1 MINKNSVDIHN
12 PYIKLNIFGI
22 KIKMRKNRH
31 SQKAL
36 ELLNWAYE
44 DFEQNKYIQTPQIAT
59 REETLDALINS
70 RVSICR
76 YGDGEFNLIFG
87 SDLPFQKYSEK
98 LSDRLKEI
106 LKNNNK
112 NVLVGLSDIYGNLD
126 EFTEECKRYYRQFVV
141 YNRMKI
147 YSLIDFEKQY
157 YNSEISRFY
166 MGLKDKSSS
175 PVYLKKLKKIWEDK
189 DIVIV
194 EGLYS
199 RLGCN
204 NDLFDRAKSIQR
216 VVCPVTNAFSKY
228 DEILEFCKTLPKE
241 KLFIL
246 ALGPTATVLA
256 YDLASFGFQALDL
269 GHIDIEYEWLLMG
282 ATKKIPVKDKYVN
295 EAKGGRIKT
304 SFANEKYNSEIIVNF
319 VTDKKL

>member
-1 MINKNSVDIHN
+1 MNKNSIIVDK

-22 KIKMRKNRH
+22 KIKIRKNRH
-31 SQKAL
+31 SYKSL
-36 ELLNWAYE
+36 KLLNWAYE
-44 DFEQNKYIQTPQIAT
+44 DFEQNKYIQKPQIAT
-59 REETLDALINS
+59 REETLNALINS
-70 RVSICR
+70 RTSICR

-106 LKNNNK
+106 LKSNNSNI
-112 NVLVGLSDIYGNLD
+112 LVGLSDVYGNLD
-126 EFTEECKRYYRQFVV
+126 EFTEECKRYFRQFVV

-147 YSLIDFEKQY
+147 YSIIDLKKQY
-157 YNSEISRFY
+157 YNAEISRFY
-166 MGLKDKSSS
+166 MGLQDKSRSAT
-175 PVYLKKLKKIWEDK
+175 YIKMLKNIWKDK

-194 EGLYS
+194 EGEFS

-204 NDLFDRAKSIQR
+204 NDLFANAKSIQR
-216 VVCPVTNAFSKY
+216 VICPAINAFSRY

-256 YDLASFGFQALDL
+256 YDLATFGFQALDL

-282 ATKKIPVKDKYVN
+282 ATKKVPIKNKYVN
-295 EAKGGRIKT
+295 EAKSGRIKT
-304 SFANEKYNSEIIVNF
+304 SIANEKYKSEIIANLI
-319 VTDKKL
+319 TDKNL